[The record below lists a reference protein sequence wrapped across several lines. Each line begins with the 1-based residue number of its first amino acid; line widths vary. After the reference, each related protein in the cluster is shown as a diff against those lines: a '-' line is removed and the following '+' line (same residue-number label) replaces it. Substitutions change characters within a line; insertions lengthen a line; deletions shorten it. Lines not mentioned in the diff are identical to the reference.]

1 MSTKISLSEY
11 HKELAEKYLLSMGK
25 ENACTVQNGKT
36 EGKNEGKKKGLS
48 LNTENHAA
56 VRTTSVQNSCFGKLK
71 FQIYHDSNDENV
83 RSRSR
88 VRKDVCRKEI
98 RARQD
103 NIELEKTIVATTE
116 VAEAK
121 IAPYSRIFTRRA
133 RSTSNSR
140 NKIPLDK
147 PIQVESNSKLFQN
160 RRSYSETR
168 RISLQRAQSVI
179 DVKKA
184 RHLTDDVKKR
194 TFASMQIWSEKM
206 RKSHTGTVPKNITA
220 NVNNN
225 NVYAKTKLRKRSDIR
240 SMDLQSEMPQYQ
252 INNLNENIEQKAEDD
267 PLKTVLK
274 HVSNK
279 ITDFLQNCSYLTV
292 QADTGVSSTS
302 KETQDNNRAI
312 VNKPINRDY
321 SLNIN
326 CSIASVTPLEG
337 SLLQPLTPTKVR
349 YVKCVTKE
357 KALIKEDELDDYYTL
372 YEVTCNIV
380 RDYLQDV
387 PDTERDREK
396 NAPRLTSRFLHENI
410 NAEQRRIIVK
420 YIIRLG
426 AHYQYPSHVI
436 YQTVKLFNVAID
448 RIVVKVNDVQ
458 LLALACLWIILK
470 REAPNK
476 IPTATAILQLAKD
489 LYTNQ
494 EKYLLMFEKKI
505 FSVLKFNTRFADP
518 FSLLSYYI
526 LNVNRDIQSN
536 IIKPNNIVRLFFCG
550 SYMIDIS
557 MLDESLCDIPTY
569 VIAIAATELTLCL
582 EYSSD
587 VNMDGDW
594 FRVWRSKQSLTE
606 WEEQVMNS
614 TKQIMIRDALKHDRT
629 GSNVVYKKYMHSK
642 YGGVTNFLYDKLKK
656 IAV

>member
-337 SLLQPLTPTKVR
+337 SLLQPLTPTK
-349 YVKCVTKE
+349 
-357 KALIKEDELDDYYTL
+357 
-372 YEVTCNIV
+372 
-380 RDYLQDV
+380 DV